1 MSTSDSYHDWWLDHK
16 FLLVPAQD
24 VVGDFLGTFAEYPPR
39 MKAASFRLD
48 KVMNKFETP
57 ANNFST

>member
-1 MSTSDSYHDWWLDHK
+1 MSTSDSCHDWRLDHK

-24 VVGDFLGTFAEYPPR
+24 VAGDFLGTFAEYPPR

-48 KVMNKFETP
+48 KVMNKLETA
-57 ANNFST
+57 ANKLST